1 VILDMCQVPYGR
13 KVAISDGLAKTN
25 AAVQSI
31 RDRATREIRERAV
44 HLLQTSTASVDQI
57 AAQVGYADG
66 VTLRTLIRRKIGR
79 GVRELRA
86 HN

>member
-1 VILDMCQVPYGR
+1 MTSER
-13 KVAISDGLAKTN
+13 TLARRMQTVLGKSPL
-25 AAVQSI
+25 AYFQDLRV
-31 RDRATREIRERAV
+31 ERAV
-44 HLLQTSTASVDQI
+44 HLLRTSTASVEEI

-86 HN
+86 RD

>member
-1 VILDMCQVPYGR
+1 M
-13 KVAISDGLAKTN
+13 
-25 AAVQSI
+25 
-31 RDRATREIRERAV
+31 
-44 HLLQTSTASVDQI
+44 HLLQTSTASVDEI

-86 HN
+86 RD